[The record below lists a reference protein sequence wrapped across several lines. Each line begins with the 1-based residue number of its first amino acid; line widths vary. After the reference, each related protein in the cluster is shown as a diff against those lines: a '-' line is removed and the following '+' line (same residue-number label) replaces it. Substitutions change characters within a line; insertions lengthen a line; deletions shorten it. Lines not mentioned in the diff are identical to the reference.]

1 MSARWSSRGGGSA
14 HKAAKETKPDQVSS
28 RHDRVISLFQANP
41 EGRWRFVGLSTK
53 IVREERKFWA
63 THDATDYFDQSKA
76 QRGVFPNLKPSTTSI
91 SLRMSIQMLE
101 RLKIAANR
109 RDIPYQ
115 SLIKV
120 WLDEKLKQSA

>member
-1 MSARWSSRGGGSA
+1 MD
-14 HKAAKETKPDQVSS
+14 KKPKLLPIPKFATED
-28 RHDRVISLFQANP
+28 
-41 EGRWRFVGLSTK
+41 
-53 IVREERKFWA
+53 EEREFWA

-101 RLKIAANR
+101 RLKIAANK

>member
-1 MSARWSSRGGGSA
+1 MD
-14 HKAAKETKPDQVSS
+14 KKPK
-28 RHDRVISLFQANP
+28 LLP
-41 EGRWRFVGLSTK
+41 KPRFVTED
-53 IVREERKFWA
+53 EEREFWA
-63 THDATDYFDQSKA
+63 THDATNYFDHSKA

-101 RLKIAANR
+101 RLKIAANK

-120 WLDEKLKQSA
+120 WLD

>member
-1 MSARWSSRGGGSA
+1 
-14 HKAAKETKPDQVSS
+14 
-28 RHDRVISLFQANP
+28 
-41 EGRWRFVGLSTK
+41 
-53 IVREERKFWA
+53 
-63 THDATDYFDQSKA
+63 
-76 QRGVFPNLKPSTTSI
+76 
-91 SLRMSIQMLE
+91 MSIQMLE

>member
-1 MSARWSSRGGGSA
+1 MD
-14 HKAAKETKPDQVSS
+14 KKTKLLP
-28 RHDRVISLFQANP
+28 IP
-41 EGRWRFVGLSTK
+41 KFVTED
-53 IVREERKFWA
+53 EERKFWA
-63 THDATDYFDQSKA
+63 THDATDYFDRSKA

-101 RLKIAANR
+101 RLKIAANK

>member
-1 MSARWSSRGGGSA
+1 MD
-14 HKAAKETKPDQVSS
+14 KKPKLLPIPKFATED
-28 RHDRVISLFQANP
+28 
-41 EGRWRFVGLSTK
+41 
-53 IVREERKFWA
+53 EEREFWA
-63 THDATDYFDQSKA
+63 THDATDYFDRSKA

>member
-1 MSARWSSRGGGSA
+1 MD
-14 HKAAKETKPDQVSS
+14 KKPKLLPIPKFATEDQ
-28 RHDRVISLFQANP
+28 
-41 EGRWRFVGLSTK
+41 E
-53 IVREERKFWA
+53 REFWG

-76 QRGVFPNLKPSTTSI
+76 QRGVFPNLKPGTTSI
-91 SLRMSIQMLE
+91 SLRMSVQMLE
-101 RLKIAANR
+101 RLKIAANK

>member
-1 MSARWSSRGGGSA
+1 MDKRS
-14 HKAAKETKPDQVSS
+14 KPLPIPKFATED
-28 RHDRVISLFQANP
+28 
-41 EGRWRFVGLSTK
+41 
-53 IVREERKFWA
+53 EERDFWA
-63 THDATDYFDQSKA
+63 THDVTDYFDQSKA
-76 QRGVFPNLKPSTTSI
+76 QSGGFPNLKPSTTSI

-101 RLKIAANR
+101 RLKIAANK

>member
-1 MSARWSSRGGGSA
+1 MD
-14 HKAAKETKPDQVSS
+14 KKTKLLP
-28 RHDRVISLFQANP
+28 IP
-41 EGRWRFVGLSTK
+41 KFVTED
-53 IVREERKFWA
+53 EERKFWA
-63 THDATDYFDQSKA
+63 TPDATDYFDRSKA

-101 RLKIAANR
+101 RLKIAANK